1 MFAIFI
7 LDHSFFEEQ
16 SIRTSIKREQV
27 SMWGRSYESLMSE
40 HVFEVIAEFG
50 NELFVILTSI
60 SEGLWIRLWILIFS

>member
-1 MFAIFI
+1 
-7 LDHSFFEEQ
+7 
-16 SIRTSIKREQV
+16 
-27 SMWGRSYESLMSE
+27 MWGRSYESLMSE